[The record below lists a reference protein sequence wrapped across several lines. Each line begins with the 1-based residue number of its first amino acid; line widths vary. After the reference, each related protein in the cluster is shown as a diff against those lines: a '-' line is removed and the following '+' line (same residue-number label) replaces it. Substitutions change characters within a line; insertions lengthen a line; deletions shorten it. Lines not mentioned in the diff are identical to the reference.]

1 MQAQEAP
8 ASSSKKRKS
17 RSAEEDDEEGGKKK
31 EKEDEEHARAAAAE
45 PEQDDMYMPEIEA
58 DFNSMTEAA
67 GGGCVHAPL
76 MSFWGKKRI

>member
-1 MQAQEAP
+1 M
-8 ASSSKKRKS
+8 
-17 RSAEEDDEEGGKKK
+17 
-31 EKEDEEHARAAAAE
+31 RAAAAE